1 MSVEW
6 QVSVEMEHK
15 LAVLARLGWHR
26 MPRGS
31 GTAVQQMFELEQE
44 MTGFSILSRMR
55 SYLVMLA
62 PLILVCGL
70 LTSEGRGAADPRDA
84 EFFEKRVRPV
94 LVERCYACHG
104 EKIQWGGLRVDSAEG
119 LRKGGARGST
129 FVPGKPEESLLIK
142 AVSYKDAQ
150 LQMPP
155 TGKLP
160 DEEVAALTEW
170 IRMGAPDPRGASVSS
185 VVAKGKD
192 IERGREHWAYQP
204 PKKPPVPNVRNK
216 RWPRTDIDRFVLA
229 KLEDKGLRP
238 VGDAKRPTWLRRVY
252 FDLAGLPPTPEEIQA
267 FANDT
272 RPEAHSI
279 AVDKLLASRS
289 FGERWGRH
297 WLDVARFGESV
308 TLRGFIFKEAWR
320 YRDYVIESFN
330 QDVPF
335 DRFVKEQLSGD
346 LIPYQALEERQR
358 GLIATTFLMLGNT
371 NLEEQDKKQLE
382 MDVVDEQLDTLG
394 KAFLA
399 QTIGCARC
407 HDHKFDPIPT
417 RDYYGM
423 AGILRNVKA
432 LEHAN
437 VSKWMERPLPLE
449 DAQEAIY
456 RKHEAAVA
464 SFQAQINVAKENAKA
479 LAAKSAEVSGPV
491 KPSIIAASELP
502 GIVVDSSQARAV
514 GEWKHS
520 RYSSHFVGDGYL
532 HDLNAGKGEKTL
544 TFLPDITHAGS
555 YEVRLAYVH
564 APNRASNVPVTIFHA
579 DGETPVHVNQQ
590 DPPTIDGRFVSLGQF
605 RFEGNGFGSA
615 LVSSEGTTGYVTAD
629 AVQFIPV
636 EATKASSSSDS
647 KQRTNPTTSDKAGS
661 DPASAATSQVKALE
675 AELKKLNEEGP
686 ARPMVMSVQ
695 EDTATGDIPVH
706 FRGSVHTLGDK
717 VPRGFLQVATYGK
730 PPAIP
735 ANESGR
741 RELGEWLASPSNP
754 LTARVMAN
762 RVWHWL
768 FGSGLVRTVDN
779 FGTTGEEPSHPELL
793 DYLAVRLVEQGWSIK
808 KLVREIVLSRAYQL
822 NSAAVGGIASS
833 GKDRRT
839 LQASAAKAQKA
850 DPENRLLWRM
860 NRRRLEAECLRDTI
874 LSVSGELQPGT
885 GGSTIAPGSTADYA
899 YNHTSKQRSV
909 YLPVLR
915 NALPELFEVFDFPDT
930 SRVTGQRNVTTVA
943 PQSLFLLNHPFV
955 MEQARHFAGRLL
967 DKSELDD
974 RARVKEAYGL
984 AFCRQPRE
992 GELRVALRYLGGPTA
1007 GSRGEQLQ
1015 AWAQLCHSIFASLDF
1030 RYLD

>member
-1 MSVEW
+1 
-6 QVSVEMEHK
+6 
-15 LAVLARLGWHR
+15 
-26 MPRGS
+26 
-31 GTAVQQMFELEQE
+31 
-44 MTGFSILSRMR
+44 MTGFGILSRMR
-55 SYLVMLA
+55 SHWRLLAGLVLWSGALA
-62 PLILVCGL
+62 V
-70 LTSEGRGAADPRDA
+70 EGTCAAADPRDA

-119 LRKGGARGST
+119 LQKGGARGSA

-142 AVSYKDAQ
+142 AISYKDAQ

-155 TGKLP
+155 TEKLP

-170 IRMGAPDPRGASVSS
+170 IRRGAPDPRGATVSGG
-185 VVAKGKD
+185 VVKGKD
-192 IERGREHWAYQP
+192 IEIGRKHWAYQP
-204 PKKPPVPNVRNK
+204 PKKPPVPNLRNA
-216 RWPRTDIDRFVLA
+216 RWPRTDIDRFILA

-238 VGDAKRPTWLRRVY
+238 VGDAKRATWLRRVY
-252 FDLAGLPPTPEEIQA
+252 LDLTGLPPTPDEIHT
-267 FANDT
+267 FVNDT
-272 RPEAHSI
+272 RPKAH
-279 AVDKLLASRS
+279 ALTVDKLLASGS

-297 WLDVARFGESV
+297 WLDVARYGESV

-320 YRDYVIESFN
+320 YRDYVIESFSN
-330 QDVPF
+330 DVPY
-335 DRFVKEQLSGD
+335 DRFVKEQVSGD
-346 LIPYQALEERQR
+346 LLPSQSLKERQR

-394 KAFLA
+394 KAFVA

-417 RDYYGM
+417 RDYYAM
-423 AGILRNVKA
+423 AGILRNVKS

-449 DAQEAIY
+449 ESQEAIY

-464 SFQAQINVAKENAKA
+464 NLQAQIKLAKENAKA
-479 LAAKSAEVSGPV
+479 LAAKSAEVTGPV
-491 KPSIIAASELP
+491 KPSIIAAGDLP

-544 TFLPDITHAGS
+544 TFLPDITRPGS

-564 APNRASNVPVTIFHA
+564 APNRAANVPVTIFHA

-590 DPPTIDGRFVSLGQF
+590 EPPAVDGRFVSLGQF
-605 RFEGNGFGSA
+605 RFEGNGFGYA
-615 LVSSEGTTGYVTAD
+615 LVSSEGTSGYVTAD

-636 EATKASSSSDS
+636 DNTKASGSSDS
-647 KQRTNPTTSDKAGS
+647 KQRTNPATSDKAGS
-661 DPASAATSQVKALE
+661 DPASAPRNQVKALE

-695 EDTATGDIPVH
+695 EDTGTGDIPVH
-706 FRGSVHTLGDK
+706 FRGSVHTLGEK

-730 PPAIP
+730 APSIP

-808 KLVREIVLSRAYQL
+808 KLVREIVLSRVYQL
-822 NSAAVGGIASS
+822 NSAADGGFTSPP
-833 GKDRRT
+833 KDRRT
-839 LQASAAKAQKA
+839 LQAAVTKAAKA

-860 NRRRLEAECLRDTI
+860 NRRRLEAECIRDTI

-885 GGSTIAPGSTADYA
+885 GGPTIAPGTTADYA
-899 YNHTSKQRSV
+899 YKHTSKQRSV

-915 NALPELFEVFDFPDT
+915 NALSELFEVFDFPDT

-955 MEQARHFAGRLL
+955 MEQARHFADRLL
-967 DKSELDD
+967 AKSGLND
-974 RARVKEAYGL
+974 RARVEEAYRL
-984 AFCRQPRE
+984 ALGRQPAE
-992 GELRVALRYLGGPTA
+992 GELRVALRYLGEPA
-1007 GSRGEQLQ
+1007 VSSNGERLQ

>member
-1 MSVEW
+1 
-6 QVSVEMEHK
+6 
-15 LAVLARLGWHR
+15 
-26 MPRGS
+26 
-31 GTAVQQMFELEQE
+31 
-44 MTGFSILSRMR
+44 MTGFGILSHMR
-55 SYLVMLA
+55 SYLVLLA
-62 PLILVCGL
+62 GLVLWCGL

-94 LVERCYACHG
+94 LVDRCYACHG
-104 EKIQWGGLRVDSAEG
+104 EKVQWGGLRVDSAEG
-119 LRKGGARGST
+119 LQKGGTRGPALR
-129 FVPGKPEESLLIK
+129 PGKPEDSLLIK
-142 AVSYKDAQ
+142 AISYKDAQ

-155 TGKLP
+155 TEKLP

-170 IRMGAPDPRGASVSS
+170 IRMGAPDPRSASVSGA
-185 VVAKGKD
+185 VAND
-192 IERGREHWAYQP
+192 IESGRKHWAYQSP
-204 PKKPPVPNVRNK
+204 RRPAVPNVKNT
-216 RWPRTDIDRFVLA
+216 RWPRTDIDRFILA
-229 KLEDKGLRP
+229 KLEDNSLRP
-238 VGDAKRPTWLRRVY
+238 VGDAKRATWLRRVY
-252 FDLAGLPPTPEEIQA
+252 FDLTGLPPTPDEIQA
-267 FANDT
+267 FVNDI
-272 RPEAHSI
+272 RPEAHSL
-279 AVDKLLASRS
+279 AVDKLLASRG

-330 QDVPF
+330 KDIPY
-335 DRFVKEQLSGD
+335 DRFVKEQVSGD
-346 LIPYQALEERQR
+346 LIAYPTLEERQR
-358 GLIATTFLMLGNT
+358 GLVATTFLMLGNT

-417 RDYYGM
+417 RDYYAM

-449 DAQEAIY
+449 EAQEAIY

-464 SFQAQINVAKENAKA
+464 SLQARINVAKDNAKS

-544 TFLPDITHAGS
+544 TFLPDITRPGS

-564 APNRASNVPVTIFHA
+564 APNRAANVPVTVFHA

-590 DPPTIDGRFVSLGQF
+590 EPPTIDGRFVSLGQF
-605 RFEGNGFGSA
+605 RFEGNGFGYA

-636 EATKASSSSDS
+636 DTTKVSSSSDS
-647 KQRTNPTTSDKAGS
+647 RQRTNSATSDKAGS

-675 AELKKLNEEGP
+675 AELKKLNDEGP

-695 EDTATGDIPVH
+695 EETGTGDIPVH

-735 ANESGR
+735 SNESGR

-768 FGSGLVRTVDN
+768 FGTGLVRSVDN
-779 FGTTGEEPSHPELL
+779 FGTTGEVPSHPELL
-793 DYLAVRLVEQGWSIK
+793 DYLAVRFVEQGWSIK
-808 KLVREIVLSRAYQL
+808 KLVREIVLSRVYQL
-822 NSAAVGGIASS
+822 NSAADGGIPSPPKID
-833 GKDRRT
+833 GDYRHRLPRLRKPIRRI
-839 LQASAAKAQKA
+839 A
-850 DPENRLLWRM
+850 
-860 NRRRLEAECLRDTI
+860 C
-874 LSVSGELQPGT
+874 SGE
-885 GGSTIAPGSTADYA
+885 
-899 YNHTSKQRSV
+899 
-909 YLPVLR
+909 
-915 NALPELFEVFDFPDT
+915 
-930 SRVTGQRNVTTVA
+930 
-943 PQSLFLLNHPFV
+943 
-955 MEQARHFAGRLL
+955 
-967 DKSELDD
+967 
-974 RARVKEAYGL
+974 
-984 AFCRQPRE
+984 
-992 GELRVALRYLGGPTA
+992 
-1007 GSRGEQLQ
+1007 
-1015 AWAQLCHSIFASLDF
+1015 
-1030 RYLD
+1030 

>member
-1 MSVEW
+1 M
-6 QVSVEMEHK
+6 M
-15 LAVLARLGWHR
+15 
-26 MPRGS
+26 
-31 GTAVQQMFELEQE
+31 
-44 MTGFSILSRMR
+44 MTGFGILSRMR
-55 SYLVMLA
+55 SHLALLAGLVLWF
-62 PLILVCGL
+62 GL
-70 LTSEGRGAADPRDA
+70 LTSEGRGAVDSRDA

-94 LVERCYACHG
+94 LVERCYSCHG
-104 EKIQWGGLRVDSAEG
+104 EKLQWGGLRVDSAEG
-119 LRKGGARGST
+119 LRKGGARGSA
-129 FVPGKPEESLLIK
+129 FVAGKPEESLLIK
-142 AVSYKDAQ
+142 AISYKDAQ

-155 TGKLP
+155 TEKLP

-170 IRMGAPDPRGASVSS
+170 IRKGAPDPRGATVSGA
-185 VVAKGKD
+185 VAKGND
-192 IERGREHWAYQP
+192 VDSGRKHWAYQA
-204 PKKPPVPNVRNK
+204 PKKPPVPNVRDT
-216 RWPRTDIDRFVLA
+216 RWPRTDIDRFILA

-238 VGDAKRPTWLRRVY
+238 VGDAKPATWLRRVY
-252 FDLAGLPPTPEEIQA
+252 FDLTGLPPTPDEIQA
-267 FANDT
+267 FVNDT
-272 RPEAHSI
+272 RPKAH
-279 AVDKLLASRS
+279 ALTVDKLLGSRS

-297 WLDVARFGESV
+297 WLDVTRFGESV

-330 QDVPF
+330 EDVPY
-335 DRFVKEQLSGD
+335 DRFLKEQVAGD
-346 LIPYQALEERQR
+346 LLPFPSLKERQR

-394 KAFLA
+394 KAFVA

-417 RDYYGM
+417 RDYYAM
-423 AGILRNVKA
+423 AGILRNVKS

-449 DAQEAIY
+449 ESQEAIY
-456 RKHEAAVA
+456 LKHEAAVA
-464 SFQAQINVAKENAKA
+464 SLQAQIKLAKESAKA
-479 LAAKSAEVSGPV
+479 LAAKSAEVNGPV
-491 KPSIIAASELP
+491 KLSIIAAGDLP

-520 RYSSHFVGDGYL
+520 QYSSHYIGDGYL
-532 HDLNAGKGEKTL
+532 HDLNVGKSEKTL
-544 TFLPDITHAGS
+544 TFLPDITRPGS

-564 APNRASNVPVTIFHA
+564 APNRAANVPVTLFHA
-579 DGETPVHVNQQ
+579 DGETLVHVNQQ
-590 DPPTIDGRFVSLGQF
+590 EPPTIDGHFVSLGQF
-605 RFEGNGFGSA
+605 RFEGNGFGYA
-615 LVSSEGTTGYVTAD
+615 LVSSEGTSGYVTAD

-636 EATKASSSSDS
+636 DATNASSSGDS
-647 KQRTNPTTSDKAGS
+647 KQRTNPATSDKAGS
-661 DPASAATSQVKALE
+661 DPASAATSQIKALE
-675 AELKKLNEEGP
+675 AGLKKLNEEGP

-695 EDTATGDIPVH
+695 EETGTGDIPVH
-706 FRGSVHTLGDK
+706 FRGSVHTLGEK

-730 PPAIP
+730 PPSIP

-741 RELGEWLASPSNP
+741 RELGEWLASPNNP

-762 RVWHWL
+762 RVWLWL

-793 DYLAVRLVEQGWSIK
+793 DYLALQFVEQGWSVK
-808 KLVREIVLSRAYQL
+808 KLVREIVLSRVYQL
-822 NSAAVGGIASS
+822 NSAADGGIASS
-833 GKDRRT
+833 SKDRQT
-839 LQASAAKAQKA
+839 LQAAAAKAAKA

-860 NRRRLEAECLRDTI
+860 NRRRLEAECIRDTI

-885 GGSTIAPGSTADYA
+885 GGSTIAPGTAADYA
-899 YNHTSKQRSV
+899 YKHTSKQRSV

-955 MEQARHFAGRLL
+955 MEQARYFADRLL
-967 DKSELDD
+967 AKSGSDNKT
-974 RARVKEAYGL
+974 RVEEAYRL
-984 AFCRQPRE
+984 ALGRRPAE
-992 GELRVALRYLGGPTA
+992 GELRVALRYLGEPTA
-1007 GSRGEQLQ
+1007 SSSRERLQ